1 MMHLRERPVEV
12 AGSEAERRG
21 VARPAR
27 RGFLS
32 GSALVALSFLPW
44 SWGAAAQVCY
54 DQYGRPV
61 TAAPAAVVAPVAP
74 AAVAV
79 PAAPYYGATGAVSA
93 TRQVA
98 RRTSRRT
105 GRREGVRE
113 DVWDAID

>member
-1 MMHLRERPVEV
+1 MVHLRERPVEV
-12 AGSEAERRG
+12 AGVEAERHG
-21 VARPAR
+21 AARPAR

-32 GSALVALSFLPW
+32 GSVLASLSFLPW
-44 SWGAAAQVCY
+44 AREAAAQVCY

-61 TAAPAAVVAPVAP
+61 TAAPATV
-74 AAVAV
+74 V
-79 PAAPYYGATGAVSA
+79 PAAPVAVAPAYGAASVVSG

-113 DVWDAID
+113 DAWDAID